1 MNKLLTNFHL
11 FVYFMSCVCSVSYMR
26 CNAQNNSPKHQ
37 QEPIKDTTKIKELS
51 EVVVTATR
59 NEKMLSA
66 IPMPVLVISQKQIQQ
81 MGSLRLNEV
90 LQEQTGLAI
99 QTNHGNGIQMQG
111 MNPDYTLILI
121 DGEPLI
127 GRTAGTLEL
136 SRLAVGNI
144 KQIEIIKGASS
155 SLYGSEALA
164 GVINIIT
171 ENPKKTSI
179 SLSSRYGTNNTL
191 DLGLNAALKHKK
203 FGANI
208 FVNRYGTQGYDFTP
222 QSFGQTVEPFHNY
235 TIQTKLNY
243 EFSKTL
249 KLAISARYFVENQQS
264 NFDIGTLQNPVFV
277 SGNGQ
282 VKDFNFNPVLHY
294 NLTKKLK
301 TQFRFY
307 NSLYETNSRDNYLK
321 NNKIFDET
329 FFRQTFLR
337 PELQA
342 EYVASEKH
350 ILIFGGGNIWETV
363 AATRYE
369 GTKTFTTN
377 YIFGQYEWLP
387 TPKWNVIF
395 GGRLDNHTVYGS
407 QFSPKLSLQYE
418 LTKRIA
424 LRTSIGAGFK
434 APDFRQLYLNFTNAV
449 AGYSVFGTE
458 ELPAALA
465 KLQAQNQITEILL
478 NPNEIGKL
486 QAESSLAYNFGA
498 KITPNDKIMIS
509 FNFFRNDISNLI
521 ETQAFARKTNGQN
534 VFSYRN
540 LNQVF
545 TQGLEFDISYKIHK
559 KLTLSAG
566 YQYLQAKDKKIVEQ
580 LNKGEIFRR
589 NPITFVTTRLTEADY
604 GGLFG
609 RSANTL
615 NAKVF
620 YENIAKGIS
629 ATLRGFYRGRYGLG
643 DNNGNLILDE
653 DSEYISGYFTCNI
666 SASKEFFKQKLRLQV
681 GIDNVFDQ
689 KDTQNIPNLAGR
701 LLWIGA
707 NFKVL

>member
-1 MNKLLTNFHL
+1 
-11 FVYFMSCVCSVSYMR
+11 MR
-26 CNAQNNSPKHQ
+26 CNAQNNSQRNSQKEQ
-37 QEPIKDTTKIKELS
+37 QQIKDTIKSKELA

-59 NEKMLSA
+59 SEKMLSA

-99 QTNHGNGIQMQG
+99 QANHGNGVQMQG

-191 DLGLNAALKHKK
+191 DLGFNATLKYKK
-203 FGANI
+203 FSANI

-264 NFDIGTLQNPVFV
+264 NFDIGTLQNPILV

-282 VKDFNFNPVLHY
+282 IKDFNLNPVLHY
-294 NLTKKLK
+294 NITKKLK

-307 NSLYETNSRDNYLK
+307 NSIYETNSRDNYLK
-321 NNKIFDET
+321 NNEIFDET
-329 FFRQTFLR
+329 FFRQTFFR

-342 EYVASEKH
+342 EYIASEKH
-350 ILIFGGGNIWETV
+350 IFIFGGGNIWETV

-387 TPKWNVIF
+387 TKKWNVIF

-424 LRTSIGAGFK
+424 LRGSIGAGFK

-465 KLQAQNQITEILL
+465 KLQAQNQIAEVLL
-478 NPNEIGKL
+478 DPSEIGKL

-498 KITPNDKIMIS
+498 KITPTDKIMIS
-509 FNFFRNDISNLI
+509 LNFFRNDISNLI

-545 TQGLEFDISYKIHK
+545 TQGLEVDISYKIHK

-589 NPITFVTTRLTEADY
+589 NPQTFVVTRLTEADY

-620 YENIAKGIS
+620 YENVAKGIS

-666 SASKEFFKQKLRLQV
+666 SASKEFLKQKLRLQA

-689 KDTQNIPNLAGR
+689 KNTQNIPNLAGR

>member
-1 MNKLLTNFHL
+1 
-11 FVYFMSCVCSVSYMR
+11 MR
-26 CNAQNNSPKHQ
+26 CNAHNNSQHHAQKRQQ
-37 QEPIKDTTKIKELS
+37 QEQIKDTTKSKELA

-59 NEKMLSA
+59 SEKMLSA
-66 IPMPVLVISQKQIQQ
+66 IPMPVVLISQKQIQQ

-99 QTNHGNGIQMQG
+99 QANHGNGIQMQG

-164 GVINIIT
+164 GVVNIIT

-191 DLGLNAALKHKK
+191 DFGLNAALKYKK
-203 FGANI
+203 LHGNI
-208 FVNRYGTQGYDFTP
+208 FVNRYATNGYDFTP
-222 QSFGQTVEPFHNY
+222 ATFGQTVEPFHSY
-235 TIQTKLNY
+235 TIQGKLSY
-243 EFSKTL
+243 EFTKTL
-249 KLAISARYFVENQQS
+249 KLAISARYFIENQQ
-264 NFDIGTLQNPVFV
+264 NNYDVGTLQNPAFV

-282 VKDFNFNPVLHY
+282 VKDFNLNPVLHY
-294 NLTKKLK
+294 NITKKLK

-307 NSLYETNSRDNYLK
+307 NSIYETNSRDNYLK
-321 NNKIFDET
+321 NNEIFDES

-342 EYVASEKH
+342 EYIASEKH
-350 ILIFGGGNIWETV
+350 IFIFGGGNIWETV

-369 GTKTFTTN
+369 GIKTFTTN

-387 TPKWNVIF
+387 TEKWNVIF

-418 LTKRIA
+418 LTKKIA
-424 LRTSIGAGFK
+424 LRGSIGAGFK
-434 APDFRQLYLNFTNAV
+434 APDFRQLYLNFSNAV

-478 NPNEIGKL
+478 NPSEIGKL
-486 QAESSLAYNFGA
+486 QAESSIAYNFGA
-498 KITPNDKIMIS
+498 KITPIDNIIIS
-509 FNFFRNDISNLI
+509 LNFFRNDISNLI

-534 VFSYRN
+534 IFSYRN

-545 TQGLEFDISYKIHK
+545 TQGLEFDISYKINK

-580 LNKGEIFRR
+580 LHRGEIFRR

-620 YENIAKGIS
+620 YENSAKGIS

-643 DNNGNLILDE
+643 DSNGNLILDE

-666 SASKEFFKQKLRLQV
+666 SASKEFFKQKLRLQA